1 MQRGCV
7 TSLPIS
13 PKIARE
19 RSDLFA
25 IEANSAGLLSGS
37 PLEGAA
43 ATIADDSNT
52 NAAAIFPRAAN
63 WCNPALRFLVM
74 GQ

>member
-1 MQRGCV
+1 
-7 TSLPIS
+7 LPIS

-19 RSDLFA
+19 RSVLFA
-25 IEANSAGLLSGS
+25 MEANSAGLLSGS
-37 PLEGAA
+37 PLDGAIA
-43 ATIADDSNT
+43 SADDSNT

-63 WCNPALRFLVM
+63 WPNLALRFLVM

>member
-1 MQRGCV
+1 M
-7 TSLPIS
+7 
-13 PKIARE
+13 
-19 RSDLFA
+19 
-25 IEANSAGLLSGS
+25 EANSAGLLSGS

-63 WCNPALRFLVM
+63 WPNLALRSLVM